1 MIDKKVRLIAVLGET
16 AEQATMLLT
25 KILRS
30 AGFIVST
37 LNQEEHSC
45 KDALMTASK
54 ICDFIILNASLL
66 KEDILK
72 DFNLETFLCFAM
84 RKKLMLILLKNL
96 ITSYFLIRSAK
107 ILVLKKKM
115 CCSILLTAMRQI

>member
-72 DFNLETFLCFAM
+72 DFNLETILVLWM

-96 ITSYFLIRSAK
+96 ITLYFLIRSAK

>member
-45 KDALMTASK
+45 KD
-54 ICDFIILNASLL
+54 CLL
-66 KEDILK
+66 Y
-72 DFNLETFLCFAM
+72 
-84 RKKLMLILLKNL
+84 
-96 ITSYFLIRSAK
+96 TSDA
-107 ILVLKKKM
+107 
-115 CCSILLTAMRQI
+115 ADE